1 MKLLDKK
8 ELSCINGGFA
18 LSKWLIIGGIVS
30 FVVGIISGQIKLK
43 WQNHKNT
50 EFKGNFEEKPLIRI
64 RRKD

>member
-1 MKLLDKK
+1 MILKNEELKDIKGGGMSFGLIASLVGLGAFLIGVLD
-8 ELSCINGGFA
+8 
-18 LSKWLIIGGIVS
+18 
-30 FVVGIISGQIKLK
+30 GQIKLK

>member
-1 MKLLDKK
+1 MKLNNQ
-8 ELSCINGGFA
+8 ELKQISGGI
-18 LSKWLIIGGIVS
+18 SPWVIIGAIAGLIFGFGAVD
-30 FVVGIISGQIKLK
+30 GQIKLK